1 MQEYEVV
8 FRGPA
13 VRARGVDPVPTARL
27 VRLLDRSVRGA
38 VDMAFRR
45 SSGRA
50 RRPRWLANAGR
61 VEWSAMR
68 RIDSDAM
75 RLDFAAMP
83 FGEVAAKH
91 YERPSLFEEGPAK
104 ADTAFDIFA
113 DAVRDVVERRSES
126 DRFDAGLLRRFDDF
140 GPSVF
145 AGDFDKVTITGH
157 RVVGDQSCRIGLD
170 FSGSAR
176 ALFQQTPKPA
186 RVKVAG
192 RLDLVEVST
201 RAFGLLLPEGV
212 KVRGVWCGDGVET
225 LRELLNTD
233 VVANG
238 MAVYR
243 PSGSLLRLDA
253 ETLTP
258 QRPED
263 RFFAVPPHAAPN
275 GTDLKALL
283 RGQRQLGGM
292 AAVWGA
298 IPAEESDEEFLAA
311 VQGMV

>member
-1 MQEYEVV
+1 VTNLRFGAIP
-8 FRGPA
+8 FRESA
-13 VRARGVDPVPTARL
+13 ARY
-27 VRLLDRSVRGA
+27 
-38 VDMAFRR
+38 F
-45 SSGRA
+45 
-50 RRPRWLANAGR
+50 
-61 VEWSAMR
+61 EQ
-68 RIDSDAM
+68 
-75 RLDFAAMP
+75 
-83 FGEVAAKH
+83 
-91 YERPSLFEEGPAK
+91 PSLFDEGPARE
-104 ADTAFDIFA
+104 DTAFDVLA
-113 DAVRDVVERRSES
+113 DSVRDVIERRAES
-126 DRFDAGLLRRFDDF
+126 DRYDAGLLRRFERF
-140 GPSVF
+140 QPAVF
-145 AGDFDKVTITGH
+145 QRAIDELVITGH
-157 RVVGDQSCRIGLD
+157 RVTADQPCRIAPE
-170 FSGSAR
+170 FAEAAR
-176 ALFQQTPKPA
+176 MLAQQTPAPA

-238 MAVYR
+238 KAVYR